1 MRRKQ
6 SLSKDNA
13 VKRLNRHFEKVQTKI
28 KSPKD
33 LQILVF
39 SEKLGFEYRYPHSSK
54 ALSYHIASVGKVFTA
69 TQTAMLIEQGHLS
82 FDTKI
87 TEVLAAD
94 ILEDLFLHK
103 GTDYASQV
111 TVRQLMEHTSGIADY
126 FEGPVR
132 SGPAFL
138 EKVIAEPDTHWT
150 PQALLDFTREHQKPI
165 GLPGERFSYSDS
177 GYILLG
183 LLIEAVTGKT
193 FTQCLQDSFFTPL
206 GMNDS
211 YLIFYSEPKNQ
222 PTPPIS
228 QLWLNKTEV
237 STFKSLSCDWAGG
250 GIVSTVDD
258 LLLFHQAL
266 QQGKLI
272 SPELLKTM
280 ETCTHTFRSGI
291 HYGLGMMEIR
301 FEEFFFLLRGLPR
314 LKGHIG
320 ISSTHM
326 FFDPVTETYI
336 NINLGSTGD
345 MSTSF
350 RSLIEIE
357 NTLRKISG

>member
-1 MRRKQ
+1 MSWKQ
-6 SLSKDNA
+6 PLTKDNA
-13 VKRLNRHFEKVQTKI
+13 NTKLNRHFEKLQSKM

-39 SEKLGFEYRYPHSSK
+39 SEKLGFEYRYPASSK
-54 ALSYHIASVGKVFTA
+54 SLSYHIASVGKVFTV
-69 TQTAMLIEQGHLS
+69 TQVAMLIEQGLLS
-82 FDTKI
+82 LDTNI
-87 TEVLAAD
+87 AD
-94 ILEDLFLHK
+94 ILSTALLDNLFLHK
-103 GTDYASQV
+103 GVNYANQV
-111 TVRQLMEHTSGIADY
+111 TVRHLMDHTSGIADY
-126 FEGPVR
+126 FEGPVL

-138 EKVIAEPDTHWT
+138 EYVYSEPDTHWT
-150 PQALLDFTREHQKPI
+150 PQALLDFSRQHQKPV
-165 GLPGERFSYSDS
+165 GYPGERFSYSDS

-183 LLIEAVTGKT
+183 LLIETVTGKT
-193 FTQCLQDSFFTPL
+193 FAQCLQDSFFTPL
-206 GMNDS
+206 GMDDS

-228 QLWLNKTEV
+228 QLWLDQTEV

-266 QQGKLI
+266 RQGKLI

-280 ETCTHTFRSGI
+280 ETFPHTFRSGI

-314 LKGHIG
+314 PKGHIG
-320 ISSTHM
+320 ITATHM

-336 NINLGSTGD
+336 NMNLGAASD
-345 MSTSF
+345 MSLSF

-357 NTLRKISG
+357 NTLKKISG